1 MFLNKIE
8 KLIKEQKVVHIY
20 TCHGRNNQNTLM
32 YYCLAIIMGIYCLHL
47 NDVLLLIKSLL
58 SKYFSTVREYS
69 SLAICK
75 QQFK

>member
-1 MFLNKIE
+1 
-8 KLIKEQKVVHIY
+8 
-20 TCHGRNNQNTLM
+20 
-32 YYCLAIIMGIYCLHL
+32 MGIYCLYF

-75 QQFK
+75 QQLSSIHTENLMTELCLMPIVIVGKFRWE